1 MTLTTTGLKALGR
14 AARQRIPLD
23 TQMPVD
29 VQMALLRLAM
39 GEKEPAVERPRSQAE
54 HGMTEQDHENGNAPQ
69 EACLA
74 G

>member
-1 MTLTTTGLKALGR
+1 MTQTTMGLKALGR

-29 VQMALLRLAM
+29 VQMALLRLAI
-39 GEKEPAVERPRSQAE
+39 GERELAVERPRSQAE
-54 HGMTEQDHENGNAPQ
+54 PATEHDHENGNAPQ